1 MSGHDSRYFIVNET
15 VGYQAA
21 NLLRPTGKRKDA
33 TLTAEL
39 DEIVFNN
46 SKQLCP
52 FALFYFKR

>member
-21 NLLRPTGKRKDA
+21 NLLRPTGKRTDA
-33 TLTAEL
+33 ILTATF

-46 SKQLCP
+46 NKQLCP
-52 FALFYFKR
+52 FALFYFK